1 MFNRIRIL
9 VIVLTLSLTG
19 LATAGVG
26 PDFLIRVDLNRRA
39 DFDRAAALNLEPVY
53 RWGNEFYVVVD
64 GSELN
69 RLDGARVKY
78 DVIDRD
84 PFVSGYYYID
94 AKSFVTEGQ
103 GLTKYGAEAI
113 DQIGGATLCKSEQ
126 PLMFEARFGGDG
138 PIPIT
143 GKKIPLV
150 YTTPL
155 TAAAV
160 TLDNPILDTIVARI
174 SMDSIVAYDTRLV
187 DFKTRYAYTD
197 SNAAAEV
204 WLRQKFLSF
213 GYTNVTQDTF
223 DVLGT
228 PGIGHNIICT
238 KTGTTEPEKVILI
251 GAHFD
256 SYTNQQPMISA
267 PGADDNASGTVGV
280 LEIARALATIPS
292 RMTIVF
298 VAFDAE
304 EQWMIGSYYYAQR
317 AAAAGVDIA
326 LMLNMDMIGYDP
338 DNTGAVWI
346 NTYPTSLGYANLAA
360 RLAHAKTAL
369 QPSIDPDSPASD
381 QLPFAEQG
389 WHFIWAEE
397 WYFNTPGY
405 HNETDQLWRLNPPYW
420 TDVVRMVAMTAFATS
435 EAPVSVKGV
444 ELWDVGDG
452 QSLEVRWQPP
462 GGPDITGY
470 RVYWGPSTANYTN
483 SASVPLGTSSYRPD
497 NLPEGA
503 PCYVMVCAVNAAG
516 WESAAN
522 AELSL
527 APQRLPRVPAN
538 VAADI
543 EFQRIELRWDPNVE
557 LDFDHYVVYRGTD
570 SMALTVY
577 IPSVGINSYTDYAV
591 SGHTRYYYRIA
602 ALDGDGYSSAPSV
615 LVSGIPATFD
625 RDVLLLDLTAA
636 TSGNPSEAEQ
646 WNVYNRFFAGYPRWY
661 SQSDGTMP
669 LDRSDLGQYKTVFLL
684 DDDYQWES
692 WPSANWGNLNW
703 YVSHANNLA
712 IVGWATPNEVNSAG
726 FLYDLFHVSSLARI
740 GAFDCVGGLGVGG
753 FPDVVFDTAR
763 VYADWYGTLFNI
775 WTLTPADPSSEVI
788 LRYNSATNDP
798 SRETLPVAVRRNA
811 GTGKA
816 ALIGLPLY
824 YMRDTDGIGLVTALM
839 EWFGTSPG
847 YVLGDLNGDGAVD
860 VFDVVA
866 LIGAAFQGLPPPTGY
881 ARADVNGDCVVDVF
895 DVIYLIDYTFS
906 GGAAPV
912 PGCAK

>member
-1 MFNRIRIL
+1 MLKRAGVL
-9 VIVLTLSLTG
+9 AAVLTLM
-19 LATAGVG
+19 LAGIVGGAVG
-26 PDFLIRVDLNRRA
+26 PEFLIRVDLSRRV
-39 DFDRAAALNLEPVY
+39 DFDRAATLNLEPVY
-53 RWGNEFYVVVD
+53 RCGNEFYIVVD
-64 GSELN
+64 GGGLN
-69 RLDGARVKY
+69 RLDGARLKY

-84 PFVSGYYYID
+84 PFVSGYYYVD
-94 AKSFVTEGQ
+94 ARSPVTEGQ
-103 GLTKYGAEAI
+103 GLAKYGAEAI
-113 DQIGGATLCKSEQ
+113 DQIGGATLCKSGQ
-126 PLMFEARFGGDG
+126 PLLFEARFGGDG

-143 GKKIPLV
+143 GEKIPLV

-155 TAAAV
+155 TVAGAS
-160 TLDNPILDTIVARI
+160 LDNPILDTIAAHI
-174 SMDSIVAYDTRLV
+174 SMDSIIAYDTRLV
-187 DFKTRYAYTD
+187 NFKTRYAYTD

-213 GYTNVTQDTF
+213 GYTDVTQDTF
-223 DVLGT
+223 DVNGV

-256 SYTNQQPMISA
+256 SYTTSNPLVSA
-267 PGADDNASGTVGV
+267 PGADDNASGTAGV
-280 LEIARALATIPS
+280 LEIARVLAAIPS
-292 RMTIVF
+292 RKTIVF

-304 EQWMIGSYYYAQR
+304 EQWMIGSYYYAWR

-360 RLAHAKTAL
+360 RLAHEKTAL
-369 QPSIDPDSPASD
+369 QPLINPNSPASD

-397 WYFNTPGY
+397 GYFNTPGY

-435 EAPVSVKGV
+435 EAPVPVKDV

-483 SASVPLGTSSYRPD
+483 SATVPVGTLSYRPSG
-497 NLPEGA
+497 LPEGSL
-503 PCYVMVCAVNAAG
+503 CYVMVCAVNAAG

-522 AELSL
+522 TELSL

-543 EFQRIELRWDPNVE
+543 EFQRIELRWDPTVE

-570 SMALTVY
+570 STALTLYV
-577 IPSVGINSYTDYAV
+577 PSVVTNSYADMSV
-591 SGHTRYYYRIA
+591 SGHTRYYYRVA
-602 ALDGDGYSSAPSV
+602 ALDLDGNNSAQSI

-625 RDVLLLDLTAA
+625 RDVLLLDLTAS
-636 TSGNPSEAEQ
+636 TSGNPSEADQ
-646 WNVYNRFFAGYPRWY
+646 LTVYNSVFAGYQHWY
-661 SQSDGTMP
+661 SQFDETMP
-669 LDRSDLGQYKTVFLL
+669 LDRSELGQYKTIFLL

-692 WPSANWGNLNW
+692 WPSADRGILNW
-703 YVSHANNLA
+703 YVSYANDLA
-712 IVGWATPNEVNSAG
+712 IIGWTTPNEVNSAG
-726 FLYDLFHVSSLARI
+726 LLYDLFHVSSLTRI
-740 GAFDCVGGLGVGG
+740 NSFDCVGGLGTGG
-753 FPDVVFDTAR
+753 FPSVVFDTAR
-763 VYADWYGTLFNI
+763 VYPDWNGTLFNI
-775 WTLTPADPSSEVI
+775 WTLTTADPSAEVI
-788 LRYNSATNDP
+788 SRYNSATDNP
-798 SRETLPVAVRRNA
+798 SREILPVAVRRDA
-811 GTGKA
+811 GISKT

-824 YMRDTDGIGLVTALM
+824 YMRDADAVGLVTSLM
-839 EWFGTSPG
+839 NWFGASPG
-847 YVLGDLNGDGAVD
+847 GVLGDLTGDGVVD

-866 LIGAAFQGLPPPTGY
+866 LIAVAFEGMPPPGGY
-881 ARADVNGDCVVDVF
+881 TRADVNGDCVVDVF
-895 DVIYLIDYTFS
+895 DVVYLIDYTFS